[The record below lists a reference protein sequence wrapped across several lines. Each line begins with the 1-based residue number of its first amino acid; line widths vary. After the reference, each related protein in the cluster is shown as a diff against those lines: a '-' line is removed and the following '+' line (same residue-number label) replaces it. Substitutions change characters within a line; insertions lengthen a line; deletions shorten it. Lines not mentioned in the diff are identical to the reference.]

1 MALPIH
7 PSLILTS
14 LRIDVRHRFA
24 SEPGTGRSGVEE
36 AALWAVLGVTAFVGV
51 LIGGTYVHEW
61 LHYRRAAA
69 LGRRKKQRL
78 QL

>member
-1 MALPIH
+1 M
-7 PSLILTS
+7 
-14 LRIDVRHRFA
+14 
-24 SEPGTGRSGVEE
+24 EE
-36 AALWAVLGVTAFVGV
+36 AAAWAILGITALVGA
-51 LIGGTYVHEW
+51 LLTGSFIQER

>member
-1 MALPIH
+1 M
-7 PSLILTS
+7 
-14 LRIDVRHRFA
+14 
-24 SEPGTGRSGVEE
+24 EE
-36 AALWAVLGVTAFVGV
+36 AAAWAILGVTA
-51 LIGGTYVHEW
+51 LIGALLTGTFIHER

>member
-1 MALPIH
+1 M
-7 PSLILTS
+7 
-14 LRIDVRHRFA
+14 
-24 SEPGTGRSGVEE
+24 EE
-36 AALWAVLGVTAFVGV
+36 AALWAVLGMTAFVGALV
-51 LIGGTYVHEW
+51 GGSYLYEW

>member
-1 MALPIH
+1 M
-7 PSLILTS
+7 
-14 LRIDVRHRFA
+14 D
-24 SEPGTGRSGVEE
+24 E
-36 AALWAVLGVTAFVGV
+36 AVTWAVLGVTVLVGV
-51 LIGGTYVHEW
+51 LIGGSFVHEW